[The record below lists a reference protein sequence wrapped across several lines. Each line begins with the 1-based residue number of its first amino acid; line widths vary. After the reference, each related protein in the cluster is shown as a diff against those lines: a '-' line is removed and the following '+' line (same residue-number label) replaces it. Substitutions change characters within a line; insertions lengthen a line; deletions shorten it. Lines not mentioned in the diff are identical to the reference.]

1 MNVSPIYTAD
11 DPLDDNGINYCELEN
26 GIDEVIIQNPNA
38 TFIGLAT
45 GNSMQGVGIFDGD
58 LLVVDRSAEAKHGDV
73 IVAQYNNLFTC
84 KILDL
89 NKRQLISANKEY
101 QSANIGSLDQ
111 FVLEGVVVSSIRL
124 HRKINRYLNY

>member
-89 NKRQLISANKEY
+89 NKT
-101 QSANIGSLDQ
+101 
-111 FVLEGVVVSSIRL
+111 F
-124 HRKINRYLNY
+124 